1 MIGEKIEEFVIT
13 VLGVVVFGY
22 GGYIHIIEPV
32 VTLFEQGVQ
41 GEGGVTCI
49 KPVYV

>member
-32 VTLFEQGVQ
+32 IALFE
-41 GEGGVTCI
+41 
-49 KPVYV
+49 